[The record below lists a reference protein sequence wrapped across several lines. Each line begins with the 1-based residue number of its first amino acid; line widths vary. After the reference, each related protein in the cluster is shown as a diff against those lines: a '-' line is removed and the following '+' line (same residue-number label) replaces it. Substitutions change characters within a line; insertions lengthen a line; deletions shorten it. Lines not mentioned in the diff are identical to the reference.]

1 MQISNNNNDAVFF
14 TFDGNGKRLY
24 DLISLAYGASRLH
37 TSGLN
42 VEEMAGSTVRQ
53 RHLMATIMCPDA
65 VSRGEI
71 VNWLTAAT
79 TKSGNVSKTG
89 RGLIPRID
97 PNNGLAKAVSAYLF
111 AGGQRP
117 DILVPE

>member
-1 MQISNNNNDAVFF
+1 MQINNNNNDAVYF
-14 TFDGNGKRLY
+14 TFYGNGKQLY
-24 DLISLAYGASRLH
+24 DLISLSYGASCLH
-37 TSGLN
+37 TSDLN
-42 VEEMAGSTVRQ
+42 IEEMADSTVNA
-53 RHLMATIMCPDA
+53 RHLLATITCTDA

-97 PNNGLAKAVSAYLF
+97 PNNGLAKAVSEYLF
-111 AGGQRP
+111 AKGTRP
-117 DILVPE
+117 NILVPE